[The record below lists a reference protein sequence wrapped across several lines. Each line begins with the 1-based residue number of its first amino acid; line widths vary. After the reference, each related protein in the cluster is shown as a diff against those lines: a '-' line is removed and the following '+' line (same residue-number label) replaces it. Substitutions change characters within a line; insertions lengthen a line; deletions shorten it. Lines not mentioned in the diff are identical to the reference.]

1 MMRRKRGGLKSSR
14 KMAKKAVPAAL
25 QTEISNNDE
34 WEKLL
39 KKTGLIVVDVYSEW
53 SGPCTGM
60 VSILKKIKMEIG
72 GDALSYA
79 TAKCDKI
86 TDLERF
92 QGKSEPTWMFIHN
105 GRMVNLMFG
114 AQCPQL
120 LQMLTTEL
128 HRVQNGEEHE
138 FCIDVSERSPE
149 EITQLKIIEESR
161 IAKEAAKKARKEA
174 EAIAR
179 YEAEMLHLTTSL
191 NNENCLLLYPWIF
204 KDEEGHKRDKK
215 SSPPYVELVEEILPG
230 NFIVEQEIRKRL
242 NEDILTTLFNESDY
256 VLPASFKQ
264 HLLDGKCMFMRLK
277 VNEEKPDVDIHKYLL
292 SLLFGEPE
300 LPDAEK
306 SLSEECFAGRHRP
319 AYVTPENEVF
329 PVTWS
334 PPNSRNKAI
343 VFRTIFPVHTHKTYP
358 YEDKTAKLPIVVFKY
373 DYTKKNDLKVVL
385 EEFEDEIINFGIF
398 ESDKPPEAKI
408 IAKSIDEFELNTR
421 ERTGYETFVCVVKK
435 VGCETFLGF
444 AGIGPYHVSENPE
457 KGIEESNLYF
467 PDVTASEE
475 TQSDDE
481 EKPKEIIENPDE
493 SQNAATSTTNT
504 N

>member
-39 KKTGLIVVDVYSEW
+39 TRTGLIVVDVYSEW

-79 TAKCDKI
+79 TAKCDYI

-92 QGKSEPTWMFIHN
+92 QGKSEPIWMFIHD

-120 LQMLTTEL
+120 LKMLTTEL
-128 HRVQNGEEHE
+128 QRVQNGEEHE
-138 FCIDVSERSPE
+138 FSLDVSERSPE
-149 EITQLKIIEESR
+149 EITQLKIIEETR

-191 NNENCLLLYPWIF
+191 NKETCLLLYPWIF
-204 KDEEGHKRDKK
+204 KDEEGHRRDKR

-230 NFIVEQEIRKRL
+230 NYVVEQELRKRL
-242 NEDILTTLFNESDY
+242 DEDILNTMFKESDY
-256 VLPASFKQ
+256 ALSANFKQ
-264 HLLDGKCMFMRLK
+264 LLMDGKCMFMRLK
-277 VNEEKPDVDIHKYLL
+277 VNKEKSDVDIHLHLL
-292 SLLFGEPE
+292 SLLFGETE
-300 LPDAEK
+300 LPDPEK
-306 SLSEECFAGRHRP
+306 SLNEECFAKRHRP
-319 AYVTPENEVF
+319 AYATENDGQVF
-329 PVTWS
+329 PVVWS
-334 PPNSRNKAI
+334 PPNCRNKAI
-343 VFRTIFPVHTHKTYP
+343 AFRTIFTTYTNKTYP

-385 EEFEDEIINFGIF
+385 EEFEDEVINFGIF

-408 IAKSIDEFELNTR
+408 IAKSINEFELNTR

-435 VGCETFLGF
+435 VGCEAFLGF

-457 KGIEESNLYF
+457 KGTEESKLYF
-467 PDVTASEE
+467 PDVSAIEE

-481 EKPKEIIENPDE
+481 EKPEEIVEELDE
-493 SQNAATSTTNT
+493 SKNAT
-504 N
+504 

>member
-1 MMRRKRGGLKSSR
+1 
-14 KMAKKAVPAAL
+14 MAKKAVPAAL

-79 TAKCDKI
+79 TAKCDYI

-92 QGKSEPTWMFIHN
+92 RGKSEPIWMFIHN

-120 LQMLTTEL
+120 LKMLTMEL
-128 HRVQNGEEHE
+128 QRVQNGEEHE
-138 FCIDVSERSPE
+138 FSLDVSQRSPE
-149 EITQLKIIEESR
+149 EVERLKIIEETR

-174 EAIAR
+174 EATAR
-179 YEAEMLHLTTSL
+179 YEAEMMHLITSL
-191 NNENCLLLYPWIF
+191 NKENCLLLYPWIF

-215 SSPPYVELVEEILPG
+215 SSPPYIELVEEILPG
-230 NFIVEQEIRKRL
+230 NYTVEQEIRKRL
-242 NEDILTTLFNESDY
+242 NEDILNALFNESNY
-256 VLPASFKQ
+256 TLPENFKRQ
-264 HLLDGKCMFMRLK
+264 LLDGKCMFMRLK
-277 VNEEKPDVDIHKYLL
+277 VNEEKSEVDIHKHLL

-300 LPDAEK
+300 LPDTEK
-306 SLSEECFAGRHRP
+306 PLNEECFAGHHRP
-319 AYVTPENEVF
+319 AYITTENENQVF
-329 PVTWS
+329 PVVWS
-334 PPNSRNKAI
+334 PPNSRNKAF
-343 VFRTIFPVHTHKTYP
+343 VFRTIFSTYTTKTYP

-373 DYTKKNDLKVVL
+373 DYTKKNDLKVIL
-385 EEFEDEIINFGIF
+385 EEFEDEVINFGIF

-408 IAKSIDEFELNTR
+408 IAKSINEFELNTR

-435 VGCETFLGF
+435 VGCEAFLGF

-457 KGIEESNLYF
+457 KGIEESKLYF
-467 PDVTASEE
+467 PDVTTLEE

-481 EKPKEIIENPDE
+481 EKPEEIIENPDE
-493 SQNAATSTTNT
+493 SKDAPTL
-504 N
+504 